1 MPKEQK
7 YELKQVQVRLR
18 LAEAEP
24 LYSDEAITDS
34 DKAVNVMAKALAEMD
49 REYVCVVNLDT
60 KRHPINFNIVSIGD
74 IDQAQIPIQNVFKAA
89 ILSNAKSVLAL
100 HSHPS
105 GSLDPS
111 RPDLEV
117 TKRMVQAGNIIGIP
131 VTDHIIVAG
140 GTGLHTSIRSTNPEL
155 FSFVAEQSPKFVYEE
170 KSKKRVSVKKQ
181 IAEKKAIM
189 TFKDKVRKNKSQER

>member
-18 LAEAEP
+18 LAEVEP

-74 IDQAQIPIQNVFKAA
+74 IDQAQIPIQNVFKSA

-117 TKRMVQAGNIIGIP
+117 TKRMVEAGRLIGIP

-140 GTGLHTSIRSTNPEL
+140 ATGLHTSIRSTNPEL
-155 FSFVAEQSPKFVYEE
+155 FSFVAEQSPRFIKNE
-170 KSKKRVSVKKQ
+170 SKKRVSVKQQIVEKQ
-181 IAEKKAIM
+181 ATLVIKGKKKNEK
-189 TFKDKVRKNKSQER
+189 TVER

>member
-18 LAEAEP
+18 LVEAEP

-140 GTGLHTSIRSTNPEL
+140 GTGFHTSIRSTNPEL
-155 FSFVAEQSPKFVYEE
+155 FSPMVAESR
-170 KSKKRVSVKKQ
+170 RVSVKEK
-181 IAEKKAIM
+181 IAEKKAELRR
-189 TFKDKVRKNKSQER
+189 KEKVISPLKHEQVL